1 MDLNSDGRPDILSGS
16 WPGQLYFFAGGK
28 EGFSKGEQLKGKD
41 GKALKP
47 GSASTAFAT
56 DWDGDGDLDLLCGTI
71 DGKVLLA
78 RREGKKSL
86 VFGALE
92 TLSVEGKPIILR
104 GRKGGGDTA
113 PITADWDGD
122 GDSDLLVGTANGSVF
137 LFENMAARGE
147 KTPKLAQPVNLIE
160 GDEERAWGWSP
171 EKNVSRPARCGVR
184 VKPCAVDYDGDGRL
198 DLLVGDYNTVRV
210 KLREPLSAEEKQRK
224 KKLKKERKGI
234 FAGIQAEL
242 DKTKPKGPQAKWPKE
257 QRDAHWARYSELLKK
272 RSKELDASSEK
283 LEKLET
289 HDNVGHGWIWFWKR
303 KAAG

>member
-1 MDLNSDGRPDILSGS
+1 MDLNSDKFPDIISGS

-78 RREGKKSL
+78 RRQGKEGM

-92 TLSVEGKPIILR
+92 SLSVEGKPIILR
-104 GRKGGGDTA
+104 GKKGGGDTA

-137 LFENMAARGE
+137 LFTNQAAKGE
-147 KTPKLAQPVNLIE
+147 KTPNLAQPVDLIK
-160 GDEERAWGWSP
+160 GDEELAWGWSP
-171 EKNVSRPARCGVR
+171 KKNADKPARCGVR

-210 KLREPLSAEEKQRK
+210 KLRDPLNDEEKALK
-224 KKLKKERKGI
+224 KKLKKERKKI
-234 FAGIQAEL
+234 FEEIQAEL
-242 DKTKPKGPQAKWPKE
+242 DKTRPKGPQTKWPKDE
-257 QRDAHWARYSELLKK
+257 AAAHWKRYSALLEK
-272 RSKELDASSEK
+272 RSKELDASSES
-283 LEKLET
+283 LEKFET
-289 HDNVGHGWIWFWKR
+289 HKNVGHGWIWFWKR
-303 KAAG
+303 KAAS